1 LSVPQLKT
9 SEHYT
14 AFVDLFFI
22 VVVTLGVQKS
32 IDLFASPLSLP
43 FLFLVTAFV
52 IIGLSWVFYHEST
65 DKLPY
70 TGFRESSLRF
80 FWDCAIAFSYIFLI
94 LNVNNY
100 TQFTFV
106 VSIVYLLYWVH
117 GYSTVWEFGWF
128 RGWPPKPTSAP
139 NLWLVFSLIF
149 VLFGYASWYFV
160 TVYGVNG
167 GGIATFLL
175 VLLGVGTSRF
185 LRHSHRVRDTTQ
197 NFAEKIHLQG
207 RPAIALDIDGVL
219 AEQVPHVLE
228 RAEKEMGVK
237 MKKEDITAWDTP
249 VGGIP
254 FDKLIARYLLDA
266 EFVASMPVVEGA
278 VHAVKTIR
286 GKYPTGVASSRPK
299 ETETETVKWLTDN
312 FGMKADRFTNT
323 TGTDKSLIDANILVD
338 DYPPNLKSFIAKS
351 RNRRGILFS
360 QPWNT
365 QHDEIAELI
374 QKGSIVVRKSWEEI
388 ESLFQ

>member
-1 LSVPQLKT
+1 
-9 SEHYT
+9 
-14 AFVDLFFI
+14 
-22 VVVTLGVQKS
+22 
-32 IDLFASPLSLP
+32 
-43 FLFLVTAFV
+43 
-52 IIGLSWVFYHEST
+52 
-65 DKLPY
+65 
-70 TGFRESSLRF
+70 
-80 FWDCAIAFSYIFLI
+80 
-94 LNVNNY
+94 
-100 TQFTFV
+100 
-106 VSIVYLLYWVH
+106 
-117 GYSTVWEFGWF
+117 
-128 RGWPPKPTSAP
+128 
-139 NLWLVFSLIF
+139 
-149 VLFGYASWYFV
+149 
-160 TVYGVNG
+160 
-167 GGIATFLL
+167 
-175 VLLGVGTSRF
+175 
-185 LRHSHRVRDTTQ
+185 
-197 NFAEKIHLQG
+197 
-207 RPAIALDIDGVL
+207 
-219 AEQVPHVLE
+219 
-228 RAEKEMGVK
+228 
-237 MKKEDITAWDTP
+237 

-278 VHAVKTIR
+278 VDAVKTIR